1 MLKKPKNTLRDEA
14 QQKLRRRLYVIFLD
28 PCTCASGAARTVVY
42 TSLTLS
48 WTLLTVPRR
57 EAARLASPQRLI
69 SRPSAAVAYERAIYS
84 RLERFISL
92 VYTASGPITL
102 NAKSNA
108 EALSINGKIKQCAFR
123 FITSPSHPDAHVI

>member
-1 MLKKPKNTLRDEA
+1 MKPKYCQIDFYIRALGILSSTFLESLETVVDTQKAQEHPQRQSLAKVTLSVICDFFWI
-14 QQKLRRRLYVIFLD
+14 LYS
-28 PCTCASGAARTVVY
+28 ASGAARTVVY

-92 VYTASGPITL
+92 SY
-102 NAKSNA
+102 NYK
-108 EALSINGKIKQCAFR
+108 
-123 FITSPSHPDAHVI
+123 HPPT